1 MKITNPVLSDLY
13 KRICDQLEKKGKA
26 RDEVRTELTKQ
37 RASKKF
43 RGNLLNPD
51 SANTIKERIEAKF
64 NLLNK

>member
-37 RASKKF
+37 RKSKQY
-43 RGNLLNPD
+43 RGNILNPD
-51 SANTIKERIEAKF
+51 LKDTVAQRVEEKF
-64 NLLNK
+64 KLMNK